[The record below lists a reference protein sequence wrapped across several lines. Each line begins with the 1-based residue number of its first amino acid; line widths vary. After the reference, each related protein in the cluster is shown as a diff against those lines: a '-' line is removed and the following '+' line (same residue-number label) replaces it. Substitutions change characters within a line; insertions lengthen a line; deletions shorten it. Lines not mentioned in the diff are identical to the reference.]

1 MAVRDLFMEEIQK
14 IARFLAALQGLK
26 VNDNKEEMDKKIPE
40 AYKEL
45 FDLNADD
52 VNIDNERIASLLASR
67 DTSKLFLKKLE
78 QLFEL
83 IELDYTNSTISS
95 IDKKKVLAELLNK
108 MIAIDKTFSV
118 DRSDKLKLY
127 SS

>member
-1 MAVRDLFMEEIQK
+1 M
-14 IARFLAALQGLK
+14 
-26 VNDNKEEMDKKIPE
+26 NDNKEEMDKKIPE